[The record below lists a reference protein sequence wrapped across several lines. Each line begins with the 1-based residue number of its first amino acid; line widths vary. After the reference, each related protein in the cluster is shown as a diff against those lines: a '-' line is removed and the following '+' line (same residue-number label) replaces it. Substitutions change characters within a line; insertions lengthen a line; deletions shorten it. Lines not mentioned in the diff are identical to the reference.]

1 MSRNCGRCERYVT
14 ACVCANTYDTYDH
27 NDALVIAEAAER
39 AVMRLVAVKTVE
51 LQNVQTLHRRRP
63 DD

>member
-14 ACVCANTYDTYDH
+14 ACVCANTHDR
-27 NDALVIAEAAER
+27 NDARVIAEAAER

-51 LQNVQTLHRRRP
+51 LQNVQTLHRIRP

>member
-1 MSRNCGRCERYVT
+1 M
-14 ACVCANTYDTYDH
+14 CANTHDR
-27 NDALVIAEAAER
+27 NDARVIAEATER

-51 LQNVQTLHRRRP
+51 LQNVQTLHRIRP